1 MSMKNNII
9 SFSAAIAIAAAAT
22 AISSCRTANSADRQ
36 LEAYADSV
44 ANNVARLQINHR
56 KFVVSGDQLT
66 INQSP
71 IINVSD
77 NTNFVL
83 VNGDN
88 GVVQVSP
95 RFSGGPNSVG
105 GFTISGEITK
115 YNVKESKNGDVTVT
129 YRISGSAGSSDVRVL
144 LQNGRNKAEATVTGT
159 FTGGRATIYGS
170 VKALDTQYFEGR
182 SF

>member
-1 MSMKNNII
+1 MT
-9 SFSAAIAIAAAAT
+9 AAIVT
-22 AISSCRTANSADRQ
+22 DGCRAVSPAERQ

-56 KFVVSGDQLT
+56 KFVLSGDQLI

-71 IINVSD
+71 LINVSE

-83 VNGDN
+83 VDSVR
-88 GVVQVSP
+88 GVAQISP

-105 GFTISGEITK
+105 GFTISGEISK
-115 YNVKESKNGDVTVT
+115 YEVKESKNGDVTVSF
-129 YRISGSAGSSDVRVL
+129 RLSGSVGSSEVHIIL
-144 LQNGRNKAEATVTGT
+144 HNGKNKAEATVTGT
-159 FTGGRATIYGS
+159 FTGGRATIYGQI
-170 VKALDTQYFEGR
+170 KALGNQYFEGR